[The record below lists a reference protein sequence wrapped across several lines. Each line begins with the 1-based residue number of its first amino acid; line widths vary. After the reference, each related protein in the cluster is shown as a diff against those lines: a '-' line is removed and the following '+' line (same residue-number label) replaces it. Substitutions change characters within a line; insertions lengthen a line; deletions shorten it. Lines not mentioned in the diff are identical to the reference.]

1 LDNQDFFFGLDFF
14 KKKESHFIVISN
26 VFAKVKLINERDAN
40 KLCFVNCS
48 MRRLFPFI
56 FFALLFTHF
65 QCSSNKEPSKMQQAL
80 GLQKMSDLA
89 TAEYV
94 VTKIIKASD
103 DKTWYKVGD
112 RKILMSCK
120 ASLVAGIDLSKLTE
134 KDIHIDGE
142 NITIMLPHAKLLYI
156 NIKPEDIKTA
166 YREISFFRANFSAQE
181 KDNLAAQAEQQIKE
195 SVDSLGILLTA
206 ETNASLFI
214 NNFLQKA
221 GFKNIRINFSAM
233 KNPLQ

>member
-1 LDNQDFFFGLDFF
+1 
-14 KKKESHFIVISN
+14 
-26 VFAKVKLINERDAN
+26 
-40 KLCFVNCS
+40 
-48 MRRLFPFI
+48 
-56 FFALLFTHF
+56 
-65 QCSSNKEPSKMQQAL
+65 MQQAL

-94 VTKIIKASD
+94 VTKIIKAND

-142 NITIMLPHAKLLYI
+142 NITIILPHAKLLYI

-166 YREISFFRANFSAQE
+166 YQDVSLFRTNFSANE
-181 KDNLAAQAEQQIKE
+181 KDGLAAQAEKQLKANAG
-195 SVDSLGILLTA
+195 SLGIFVTA
-206 ETNASLFI
+206 ETNSTLFI
-214 NNFLQKA
+214 NNFLQKI
-221 GFKNIRINFSAM
+221 GFKNININFSPV
-233 KNPLQ
+233 KNRLQ